1 MNKTVLHWL
10 QYVIILPILFFSLFI
25 TSWTASYLSIS
36 EDWKQHIVF
45 TPQTA
50 EDSNQ
55 IYEIDKLLYAFK
67 YNPVFTTIFVLSIV
81 YLIGIMITCWLY
93 WRKHKTGLIGL
104 QLMILLPIFLYTLL
118 VTHST
123 GTMIVIEENWKKYI
137 VFSPKS
143 ITDLNQIYY
152 IDRLLYAFQKSPII
166 STIFIL
172 TFLYITGLVVTKIS
186 HQIRL
191 RKNINI

>member
-1 MNKTVLHWL
+1 MHKTIFHWL

-45 TPQTA
+45 TPKTTESSQ
-50 EDSNQ
+50 Q
-55 IYEIDKLLYAFK
+55 VYEIDKLLYAFK
-67 YNPVFTTIFVLSIV
+67 YNPVSTTVFVLSVV
-81 YLIGIMITCWLY
+81 YLLGIILTRWLY
-93 WRKHKTGLIGL
+93 WKKHKTGFIGL
-104 QLMILLPIFLYTLL
+104 QLMIILPIFLYTLL

-123 GTMIVIEENWKKYI
+123 STMIAIEENWKKYLF
-137 VFSPKS
+137 FSPKS
-143 ITDLNQIYY
+143 ITDFNQIYY

-166 STIFIL
+166 STVFIL
-172 TFLYITGLVVTKIS
+172 TFLYMTGLVVTKIS
-186 HQIRL
+186 RQIRL

>member
-1 MNKTVLHWL
+1 MNKTILHWL

-45 TPQTA
+45 TPKTT
-50 EDSNQ
+50 ERSNQ
-55 IYEIDKLLYAFK
+55 VYEIDKLLYAFK
-67 YNPVFTTIFVLSIV
+67 YNPVFTTVFILSIV
-81 YLIGIMITCWLY
+81 YLVGIIIARWLY
-93 WRKHKTGLIGL
+93 WGKYKTGLIGL
-104 QLMILLPIFLYTLL
+104 QLMIMLPLFLYTLL

-123 GTMIVIEENWKKYI
+123 GTTIAIEENWKKYLI
-137 VFSPKS
+137 FSPKS

-152 IDRLLYAFQKSPII
+152 IDKLLYALQKSPII
-166 STIFIL
+166 STVFIL
-172 TFLYITGLVVTKIS
+172 TFLYVTGLVVTTIS
-186 HQIRL
+186 RQIRL

>member
-81 YLIGIMITCWLY
+81 YLIGIMIIRWLY

-104 QLMILLPIFLYTLL
+104 QLMIVLPIFLYTLL

-123 GTMIVIEENWKKYI
+123 GAIIAVEKNWEKYL

-143 ITDLNQIYY
+143 ITDVNQIYY
-152 IDRLLYAFQKSPII
+152 IDRLLYASQKSPIS

-172 TFLYITGLVVTKIS
+172 SFLYIIGLIVSKIFT
-186 HQIRL
+186 QIRF
-191 RKNINI
+191 RKNLNT

>member
-1 MNKTVLHWL
+1 MNKTFFHWL
-10 QYVIILPILFFSLFI
+10 QYIIILPILFFSLFI

-45 TPQTA
+45 TPKTTENSHQV
-50 EDSNQ
+50 
-55 IYEIDKLLYAFK
+55 YEIDKLLYAFK
-67 YNPVFTTIFVLSIV
+67 YNPVFTTVFILSIV
-81 YLIGIMITCWLY
+81 YLIGIIIARSLY
-93 WRKHKTGLIGL
+93 WRKHKTGLTGL

-123 GTMIVIEENWKKYI
+123 GTMIIMEGNWKEHL
-137 VFSPKS
+137 VFSPRS

-152 IDRLLYAFQKSPII
+152 IDKLLYAFQKSPII

-172 TFLYITGLVVTKIS
+172 TFLYMTWLIITKIAR
-186 HQIRL
+186 QIRL
-191 RKNINI
+191 RKNINM

>member
-1 MNKTVLHWL
+1 MNKTVFHWL

-45 TPQTA
+45 TPKTTKSPHQV
-50 EDSNQ
+50 
-55 IYEIDKLLYAFK
+55 YEIDKLLYAFK
-67 YNPVFTTIFVLSIV
+67 YNSVSTTVFVLSV
-81 YLIGIMITCWLY
+81 FYLVGIIITRWLY
-93 WRKHKTGLIGL
+93 WKKHKTGFIGL
-104 QLMILLPIFLYTLL
+104 QLMIILPIFLYTLL

-123 GTMIVIEENWKKYI
+123 STMIAIEEKWKKHL

-143 ITDLNQIYY
+143 ITDFNQIYY

-166 STIFIL
+166 STVFIL
-172 TFLYITGLVVTKIS
+172 TFLYTTGLVVTKIS
-186 HQIRL
+186 RQIRL

>member
-1 MNKTVLHWL
+1 MHKTIFHWL

-45 TPQTA
+45 TPKITESSQ
-50 EDSNQ
+50 Q
-55 IYEIDKLLYAFK
+55 VYEIDKLLYAFK
-67 YNPVFTTIFVLSIV
+67 YNPVSTTVFVLSIV
-81 YLIGIMITCWLY
+81 YLLGIILTRWLY
-93 WRKHKTGLIGL
+93 WKKHKTGFIGL
-104 QLMILLPIFLYTLL
+104 QLMIILPIFLYTLL

-123 GTMIVIEENWKKYI
+123 STMIAIEENWKKYLL
-137 VFSPKS
+137 FSPKS
-143 ITDLNQIYY
+143 ITDFNQIYY

-166 STIFIL
+166 STVFIL
-172 TFLYITGLVVTKIS
+172 TFLYMTGLVVTKIS
-186 HQIRL
+186 RQIRL